1 MDRRIR
7 LMVVTVMLFIGM
19 IVVIA
24 FGSTAV
30 NQINKNTR
38 QATIE
43 LNQ

>member
-1 MDRRIR
+1 MDRRLR

-19 IVVIA
+19 IAVFS

-30 NQINKNTR
+30 NQVNKSTR
-38 QATIE
+38 QTTME